1 MNLTEIIKT
10 RRSVRNFDGR
20 ALSESDKEKLSA
32 YVKTI
37 RNPYDIPVEF
47 VLLEA
52 KEYGLS
58 SPVIAGEKFYI
69 AGKTANVPHSEEA
82 FGFSFEAMI
91 LYAWSLGIGT
101 TWIGG
106 TLDRNIFNK
115 AAGTKDNEIMYCVSP
130 LGYPSEKM
138 SDMEA
143 KFRKMLNAD
152 KRKPESELFFAK
164 NFGVPLE
171 LNALDAKTAGA
182 LQAVR
187 SAPSAVNKQPW
198 RIIMDGNTFH
208 FYEEHS
214 KELASHGSWDVQ
226 KIDMGIAVQHFMSIA
241 GGKLVIEN
249 PGIATS
255 NNDIEYIVTVVI

>member
-1 MNLTEIIKT
+1 MNLIELIKT
-10 RRSVRNFDGR
+10 RRSVRNFDGK

-37 RNPYDIPVEF
+37 RNPYDIPVDF
-47 VLLEA
+47 VFLDA
-52 KEYGLS
+52 KEHGLS

-69 AGKTANVPHSEEA
+69 AGKIANVPHSEEA
-82 FGFSFEAMI
+82 FGFSFEDMI
-91 LYAWSLGIGT
+91 LYAWSLGVGT
-101 TWIGG
+101 TWIAG

-130 LGYPSEKM
+130 LGYPAEKM
-138 SDMEA
+138 SDMEV

-152 KRKPESELFFAK
+152 ERKPESELFFEK

-171 LNALDAKTAGA
+171 LSALDEKLKTA
-182 LQAVR
+182 LQAAR
-187 SAPSAVNKQPW
+187 LAPSATNRQPW
-198 RIIMDGNTFH
+198 RIIRDGNAFH

-214 KELASHGSWDVQ
+214 KELASHGSWDIQ
-226 KIDMGIAVQHFMSIA
+226 KIDMGIALQHFMSFA

-249 PGIATS
+249 PGIAAS
-255 NNDIEYIVTVVI
+255 NDDIEYIATVVI